1 MRSSLHKWAWLVV
14 PLAYMVLFCTL
25 SLNQHASF
33 HTYALDMG
41 QFVQA
46 IWNTAHG
53 RFMVN
58 TLKPPN
64 SMAWHFSPGLALIAP
79 LYSMWPDARL
89 LLVLQTFALALSGLP
104 IYWYAQRRLN
114 AWSAVIVLAA
124 YYLAPSLHKANLAEF
139 RRISLAVPGIA
150 LAWYGLVTKRYSRN
164 DYSVRSPG
172 FDRGTDHRT
181 A

>member
-14 PLAYMVLFCTL
+14 PFAYTVFFCTL
-25 SLNQHASF
+25 SLKQHASF

-64 SMAWHFSPGLALIAP
+64 SMAWHFSPKLETKSALKI
-79 LYSMWPDARL
+79 
-89 LLVLQTFALALSGLP
+89 
-104 IYWYAQRRLN
+104 
-114 AWSAVIVLAA
+114 
-124 YYLAPSLHKANLAEF
+124 E
-139 RRISLAVPGIA
+139 
-150 LAWYGLVTKRYSRN
+150 
-164 DYSVRSPG
+164 
-172 FDRGTDHRT
+172 
-181 A
+181 